1 MRSNVRGRD
10 NNFVVTLPAVMSLG
24 NWQLLGLDQL
34 SFHVNSGEKVKH
46 IHLLNLTC
54 SCLWKLNPG
63 TPWSF
68 LLDLPS
74 SFQDK
79 QWQLFPKNKA
89 SYDTIPLLHWRSW
102 TVHHEVGNP
111 IKCYLHQFPKLHKYD
126 LVPKQLALPES
137 KVPGLPLNLND
148 LFTGISLSLNCTYY
162 RQDVCIYSCV
172 HYASSRLNPP
182 DLIPTSFVKSGPLR
196 NLHKC
201 RQISLQQIVVNRL
214 RASSTETSPGR

>member
-1 MRSNVRGRD
+1 MWRYVCDQCQDAWTNVPKQYMFMFMDMAVCLTHTHTIQILFEYTHTSKCESILAIARCGQRCFNIKQYVEIWQNLYILSHVVLDAVQRSWTWQQLCGHTASCHVLGKLATSWFRSIGFPRQQRGK
-10 NNFVVTLPAVMSLG
+10 M
-24 NWQLLGLDQL
+24 
-34 SFHVNSGEKVKH
+34 KH

-89 SYDTIPLLHWRSW
+89 SYDTIPSLHWRSW

-111 IKCYLHQFPKLHKYD
+111 IKCYLHLFPKLHK
-126 LVPKQLALPES
+126 
-137 KVPGLPLNLND
+137 
-148 LFTGISLSLNCTYY
+148 
-162 RQDVCIYSCV
+162 
-172 HYASSRLNPP
+172 
-182 DLIPTSFVKSGPLR
+182 
-196 NLHKC
+196 
-201 RQISLQQIVVNRL
+201 
-214 RASSTETSPGR
+214 